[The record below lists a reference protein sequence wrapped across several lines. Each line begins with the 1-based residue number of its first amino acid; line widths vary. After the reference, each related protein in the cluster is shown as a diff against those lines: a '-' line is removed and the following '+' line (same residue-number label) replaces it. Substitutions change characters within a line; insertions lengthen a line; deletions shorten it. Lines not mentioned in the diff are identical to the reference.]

1 MTGISSL
8 EICAA
13 RDAKHQTE
21 LAQLGW
27 KVLVIWECDVVGDN
41 GIADRIRAFL
51 ERADD

>member
-8 EICAA
+8 KICAGGGGQA
-13 RDAKHQTE
+13 
-21 LAQLGW
+21 LGLEQAGFE
-27 KVLVIWECDVVGDN
+27 LVIWECDVVGDN